1 MKFKVGDVVRVRSDI
16 EVDTYDESGVTFI
29 DEMTNS
35 LGKYDII
42 DRVDESDNTYKLV
55 NNSGYWYAE
64 DWLIECPQKGDEVTI
79 TDDLEAGDDYEV
91 YVCDDMEQF
100 RGATAEVV
108 DCIVSRFR
116 NRIEYTLNLPG
127 GWTWT
132 CDMFKGFEKGKGE
145 TEMDVENM
153 ELPTLMDKT
162 ANYDF
167 DPSVINVLTDAAI
180 PFLHKYDYNATE
192 FGVKEIIKEWQ
203 RQKAWLIALMC
214 KHEYY
219 NGNFQIVIPAKLK
232 EPVDVDNVIRFRDWA
247 ITEFEKS
254 YKAKEV
260 KIGMFT
266 YGEVKRIKSAYFRI
280 WDNLLPH
287 ATLNGFPRAYYGAE
301 YNRYDNMLD
310 EKIKELGGIE
320 EVYLDGDSV
329 YVSTEDYKNIRR
341 FRNIMTELF
350 DGIGDS
356 SKLNPHL
363 FTDVQANNVNSYAK
377 AMGLKAKAAEGQKL
391 SKYIGKLL
399 KETGLNHI
407 VDIQKTTWTSS
418 NGEVH
423 ERVKDMGYNYYF
435 ALIGDSINPKEF
447 ETEVVLSVNPFDF
460 WTMSFG
466 DSWASCM
473 TIDKNNLRHVDS
485 QHNYQGMYSA
495 GTESYML
502 DNSAII
508 VYTRPTKKWLE
519 EHGESELPLE
529 IQSKHK
535 RGVFLLGED
544 KIVQCRTYPDGR
556 DGGDNGLPA
565 QLREIV
571 QKTFAD
577 LLDTPN
583 MWLLKKGSY
592 ECRKVT
598 VEGEGYTHYRD
609 YVEYDD
615 GTVSYLKR
623 VNGNLNK
630 KKITVG
636 AYCICPECGERHDSE
651 RHITCDDCF
660 ERSENDGNMC
670 CDRCG
675 ECYDEDDGDA
685 IETTDGHHYCCADC
699 ARDDDYV
706 QCYDTDNWVCADD
719 TYFDDWTEDYYEY
732 NEEGIYIHENWYH
745 NEETARE
752 AGWAWSDWDDD
763 WFESDSVFEIGNT
776 GTYFSTLVNTDYVEI
791 EVDGTTI
798 YYPTSERAEEDGYTY
813 DEENNEWVAA

>member
-1 MKFKVGDVVRVRSDI
+1 MKFEVGDVVRVRSDI
-16 EVDTYDESGVTFI
+16 EVDTHSESGITFV
-29 DEMTNS
+29 ENMQES
-35 LGKYDII
+35 LGKYDVVE
-42 DRVDESDNTYKLV
+42 RVDESDNTYKLV
-55 NNSGYWYAE
+55 NHSGYWYAE
-64 DWLIECPQKGDEVTI
+64 EWLVELPQKGDEVTI
-79 TDDLEAGDDYEV
+79 VDDLREGNDYEV
-91 YVCDDMEQF
+91 YVCTEMERF
-100 RGATAEVV
+100 RGATAEVI
-108 DCIVSRFR
+108 DCELAKYS
-116 NRIEYTLNLPG
+116 NRIDYNLNLPG

-132 CDMFKGFEKGKGE
+132 CDMFKGFKGG

-162 ANYDF
+162 TTYDF
-167 DPSVINVLTDAAI
+167 DLSVINVLTDAAI
-180 PFLHKYDYNATE
+180 PFLQKYDYNATE
-192 FGVKEIIKEWQ
+192 FGVKGIIKEWQ
-203 RQKAWLIALMC
+203 RQKAWVIALMC

-232 EPVDVDNVIRFRDWA
+232 EPIDVDSVVRFKNWA

-266 YGEVKRIKSAYFRI
+266 FAEVKRIKSAYYRI
-280 WDNLLPH
+280 WENLLPH
-287 ATLNGFPRAYYGAE
+287 STLNGFPREYYRAE
-301 YNRYDNMLD
+301 FNRYDNML
-310 EKIKELGGIE
+310 EKKINELGGIE
-320 EVYLDGDSV
+320 ELYLDCDSV
-329 YVSTEDYKNIRR
+329 YVSAEDCRNIRR
-341 FRNIMTELF
+341 FKNIMTELF
-350 DGIGDS
+350 MGIGDS
-356 SKLNPHL
+356 GRENPHL
-363 FTDVQANNVNSYAK
+363 FTEAQACNVNDLAT
-377 AMGLKAKAAEGQKL
+377 AMGLKVKAAEGQKL

-399 KETGLNHI
+399 KETGLNHV
-407 VDIQKTTWTSS
+407 VDIQKTTWTDS
-418 NGEVH
+418 NTGEVH

-435 ALIGDSINPKEF
+435 ALIGDAINPKEF

-473 TIDKNNLRHVDS
+473 TIDKNNSRHVDG
-485 QHNYQGMYSA
+485 QHNFQGMYSA

-556 DGGDNGLPA
+556 DGGDNSLPA

-583 MWLLKKGSY
+583 MWLLKKGSS

-609 YVEYDD
+609 YVEYND

-623 VNGNLNK
+623 VNGNLNRK
-630 KKITVG
+630 KMTVG
-636 AYCICPECGERHDSE
+636 AYAICPECGERHDSE

-660 ERSENDGNMC
+660 ERSENDNRMC
-670 CDRCG
+670 CDRCDD
-675 ECYDEDDGDA
+675 YFDEDDRNA
-685 IETTDGHHYCCADC
+685 IETSDGHHYCCVDC
-699 ARDDDYV
+699 ARADDYV
-706 QCYDTDNWVCADD
+706 QCYDTDNWVYREDA
-719 TYFDDWTEDYYEY
+719 YFDDWTEQYYEY
-732 NEEGIYIHENWYH
+732 DEEGVRVQGYWYH

-752 AGWAWSDWDDD
+752 AGYKYSDWDED
-763 WFESDSVFEIGNT
+763 WYRSEDIYEIGNS
-776 GTYFSTLVNTDYVEI
+776 GMYFSISENTDCVEI
-791 EVDGTTI
+791 VEDGRTI
-798 YYPTSERAEEDGYTY
+798 YYPTRERAEDDGYTY
-813 DEENNEWVAA
+813 DEENDEWVAA